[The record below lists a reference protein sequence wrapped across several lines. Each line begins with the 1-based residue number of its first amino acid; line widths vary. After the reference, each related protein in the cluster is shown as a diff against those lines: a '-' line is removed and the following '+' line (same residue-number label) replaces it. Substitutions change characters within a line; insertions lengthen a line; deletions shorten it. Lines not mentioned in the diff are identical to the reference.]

1 MIEKTIPGG
10 NTMDLSVF
18 LAALNA
24 LAPVILLILL
34 GYVLK
39 QRGFLSEVFL
49 KNGNWLVF
57 YICFPA
63 MLFIN
68 VYDMDGF
75 GSINWPFVLY
85 CTGAVLVIFVVGL
98 FAAVAATPVPNRR
111 GVIWQASFRSNF
123 IILGMSIAAALGGG
137 EAAALVAVTASF
149 IIPLFNVLAVIAL
162 TVFTQ
167 GAHGAAPTPG
177 RVLVDTLRNP
187 HVVSVVVGMVCLA
200 LREAQRAV
208 FGEVVF
214 SIRVHLEFLYTL
226 LKNITSI
233 TTPFAL
239 LVLGGQ
245 FVFSAAG
252 GLLREIAAATV
263 CRILI
268 SPVLGI
274 GGAWLLSRAGYLS
287 CGGNEYITLIA
298 LFAAPAAV
306 ASAIMATEMGGDEQL
321 ATQIVVWSSLLSV
334 FTFFAEVVL
343 LMQLGLLAV
352 L

>member
-1 MIEKTIPGG
+1 
-10 NTMDLSVF
+10 MDRSIF

-39 QRGFLSEVFL
+39 QRGFLSEAFL

-63 MLFIN
+63 MLFTN
-68 VYDMDGF
+68 VYDVAGF
-75 GSINWPFVLY
+75 SAINWQFILY
-85 CTGAVLVIFVVGL
+85 CMAAVLVIFVVGL
-98 FAAVAATPVPNRR
+98 VAAVAVTPVPNRR
-111 GVIWQASFRSNF
+111 GVIWQSAFRSNF
-123 IILGMSIAAALGGG
+123 IILGMSVAGALGGG
-137 EAAALVAVTASF
+137 EAAALVSVTASF
-149 IIPLFNVLAVIAL
+149 VIPLFNVLAVIAL
-162 TVFTQ
+162 TVFTD
-167 GAHGAAPTPG
+167 GAKGNAPTPG
-177 RVLVDTLRNP
+177 SVLLDTLRNP
-187 HVVSVVVGMVCLA
+187 HVVSVIVGMVCLA

-214 SIRVHLEFLYTL
+214 SLQVHLKFLYTL

-233 TTPFAL
+233 TTPLAL
-239 LVLGGQ
+239 LILGGQ

-252 GLLREIAAATV
+252 ELFREILAGTV
-263 CRILI
+263 CRVLV

-274 GGAWLLSRAGYLS
+274 GGAWAFSRMGLLT
-287 CGGNEYITLIA
+287 CGSHEYITLIA
-298 LFAAPAAV
+298 LFGAPAAV

-343 LMQLGLLAV
+343 LMQLGLVAV
-352 L
+352 I